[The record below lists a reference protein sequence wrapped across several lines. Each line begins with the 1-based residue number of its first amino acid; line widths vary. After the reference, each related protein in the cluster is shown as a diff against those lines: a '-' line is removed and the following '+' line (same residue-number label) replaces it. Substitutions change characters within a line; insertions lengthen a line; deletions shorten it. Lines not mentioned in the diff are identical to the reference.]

1 VNGIASASFPALGT
15 TAGVFITDSDL
26 LPAARRLLEEELTAI
41 DRSCSR
47 FRADSELSRLNAAA
61 GRPVHVSEQ
70 FLEAVEV
77 ALRAARVT
85 DGVVD
90 PTVGRALRAVG
101 YDRDFD
107 SISAGRSRPASGAVV
122 PGWQTIHVDKFSR
135 SVLAA
140 RGVELDLGA
149 TAKALAADRAARRI
163 EKELEVGALV
173 NLGGDVAVAGKAPQG
188 GWRIRVSD
196 DHRDP
201 AAGDG
206 DGETVSICSGGLATS
221 STTVRRWSAGEGEAH
236 HIVDP
241 RLGTS
246 AVVVWRTASVAAESC
261 VDANTASTAAII
273 RGDEA
278 PAWLDGL
285 RLPSRLVRRDGSVH
299 RVGGWPRR
307 SG

>member
-1 VNGIASASFPALGT
+1 MNGVASASFPALGT
-15 TAGVFITDSDL
+15 TAGVFITDPSL
-26 LPAARRLLEEELTAI
+26 LAPARRLLEEELAAI

-47 FRADSELSRLNAAA
+47 FRFDSELRRVNAAA

-107 SISAGRSRPASGAVV
+107 SISAGRPASGAVV
-122 PGWQTIHVDKFSR
+122 PGWQTVQVER
-135 SVLAA
+135 SDRTVRVAE
-140 RGVELDLGA
+140 GVELDLGA
-149 TAKALAADRAARRI
+149 TAKALAADRAARHI
-163 EKELEVGALV
+163 YELLNTGVLV
-173 NLGGDVAVAGKAPQG
+173 NLGGDVAVAGKSPPG

-196 DHRDP
+196 DHRKH
-201 AAGDG
+201 AAA

-221 STTVRRWSAGEGEAH
+221 STTVRRWSAGEREAH

-246 AVVVWRTASVAAESC
+246 AVVVWRTASVAAATC

-278 PAWLDGL
+278 PSWLDGL
-285 RLPSRLVRRDGSVH
+285 RLPSRLVRRDGSVQ

-307 SG
+307 SD

>member
-1 VNGIASASFPALGT
+1 MNGVASASFPALGT
-15 TAGVFITDSDL
+15 TAGVFITDPDL
-26 LPAARRLLEEELTAI
+26 LAMARGLLEEELANI

-47 FRADSELSRLNAAA
+47 FRADSELKRVNAAA

-107 SISAGRSRPASGAVV
+107 SISGRARPVSGAVV
-122 PGWQTIHVDKFSR
+122 PGWQTIHVDKSER
-135 SVLAA
+135 SVRVPA
-140 RGVELDLGA
+140 GVELDLGA

-163 EKELEVGALV
+163 EKELVVGALV
-173 NLGGDVAVAGKAPQG
+173 NLGGDVAVAGKTPPG
-188 GWRIRVSD
+188 GWRIRVTD
-196 DHRDP
+196 DHRKH
-201 AAGDG
+201 AAA

-221 STTVRRWSAGEGEAH
+221 STTVRRWSAGEREAH

-246 AVVVWRTASVAAESC
+246 AVVVWRTASVAAASC

-285 RLPSRLVRRDGSVH
+285 RLPSRLVRRDGSVQ

>member
-1 VNGIASASFPALGT
+1 VNRIASATFPALGT
-15 TAGVFITDSDL
+15 TAGVFITDPHS
-26 LPAARRLLEEELTAI
+26 LPAARRLLDEELAVI

-47 FRADSELSRLNAAA
+47 FRADSELSRINAAA
-61 GRPVHVSEQ
+61 GRPVTVSEH
-70 FLEAVEV
+70 FLEALEV

-85 DGVVD
+85 GGAVD

-101 YDRDFD
+101 YDRDFA
-107 SISAGRSRPASGAVV
+107 SISANRTRPASGAVV
-122 PGWQTIHVDKFSR
+122 AGWQTVHVDKHDR
-135 SVLAA
+135 SVRVA

-149 TAKALAADRAARRI
+149 TAKALATDRAAMRI
-163 EKELEVGALV
+163 ERELHTGVLI
-173 NLGGDVAVAGKAPQG
+173 NLGGDLAVAGAAPPG

-196 DHRDP
+196 DHRDRT
-201 AAGDG
+201 AA
-206 DGETVSICSGGLATS
+206 DGETVSITAGGLATS
-221 STTVRRWSAGEGEAH
+221 STTVRQWAAGAATANL
-236 HIVDP
+236 IVDP

-246 AVVVWRTASVAAESC
+246 AAVVWRTASVAAASC

-278 PAWLDGL
+278 SAWLDELGL
-285 RLPSRLVRRDGSVH
+285 PGRLVRRDGRVL